1 MRSTHDV
8 HEEVMRIQEIN
19 ALRKTVDVQMSS
31 EHALELLLGRGENGM
46 FHKEQSESEDLEDS
60 EGKSLEA
67 GDQEEFGDIM
77 RIKREVAFNESL
89 VR

>member
-1 MRSTHDV
+1 
-8 HEEVMRIQEIN
+8 MRIQEIT

-31 EHALELLLGRGENGM
+31 ERALELLLCRGENEM

-60 EGKSLEA
+60 AGKSQEA
-67 GDQEEFGDIM
+67 GDEDEFGDIR